1 MNYFVAGVLFTNTFF
16 ETIVCMSFLHNV
28 HLFILIFDFSTILD
42 ILKKFEVLDSVVCN
56 ACSNVIFNCICDVL
70 STCNDISSD
79 SPVAKNL
86 KNSKKCSKTNN
97 ESTTTESKHSLPSFK
112 YEDNSDNIF
121 GHKKK
126 RFQDF
131 KS

>member
-1 MNYFVAGVLFTNTFF
+1 M
-16 ETIVCMSFLHNV
+16 
-28 HLFILIFDFSTILD
+28 
-42 ILKKFEVLDSVVCN
+42 
-56 ACSNVIFNCICDVL
+56 
-70 STCNDISSD
+70 
-79 SPVAKNL
+79 
-86 KNSKKCSKTNN
+86 
-97 ESTTTESKHSLPSFK
+97 HSLPSFK